1 MRIACQGF
9 FVAALLATPTWH
21 VLAAQTAD
29 WTSVDRAL
37 GRAGAAQPGDV
48 YKFSFPRSDL
58 QVAVNGVPIRAGL
71 ALGSWVAFKRTGDG
85 SSLAMG
91 DLVLTPEEVPAVM
104 AKLQAGGVEQTAL
117 HNHLLGESP
126 KVMYMHIMA
135 KGDATKIAGAIRAGL
150 EQSHTPLG
158 APSPASAAMTLD
170 TARLAA
176 VIGVGGKSNN
186 GIYQISVA
194 RPETIKEDG
203 ETIPPS
209 MGLATAIN
217 IQPTTAGRAVAT
229 GDFVLL
235 PAEVNPVLRAL
246 KANGIAV
253 TALHS
258 HLMMDQPHVLFMHF
272 WADAD
277 EAAVARGLRAAL
289 DATAMAPGH
298 GRK

>member
-1 MRIACQGF
+1 M
-9 FVAALLATPTWH
+9 T
-21 VLAAQTAD
+21 
-29 WTSVDRAL
+29 DRAL

-58 QVAVNGVPIRAGL
+58 QVTVNGISVRAGL
-71 ALGSWVAFKRTGDG
+71 ALGSWVAFKRANDG
-85 SSLAMG
+85 STLAMG
-91 DLVLTPEEVPAVM
+91 DLVLTPDEVPAVM

-117 HNHLLGESP
+117 HNHLIGESP
-126 KVMYMHIMA
+126 RVMYMHIMA
-135 KGDATKIAGAIRAGL
+135 KGDAAKIAAAIRAGL

-158 APSPASAAMTLD
+158 APGGAASVAMTLD

-176 VIGVGGKSNN
+176 TLGVTGKSNN
-186 GIYQISVA
+186 GIYQIGVP

-253 TALHS
+253 TALHN
-258 HLMMDQPHVLFMHF
+258 HLLMDQPHVLFMHF
-272 WADAD
+272 WADGD
-277 EAAVARGLRAAL
+277 EAAVERGLRAAL
-289 DATAMAPGH
+289 DATAMAPGR
-298 GRK
+298 GRKP